1 MARKFHRAETVPSS
15 PAITTRLGAQGAPYK
30 DTEIGKL
37 VKVSGEGHVLC
48 ALGDQID
55 GQIVGVEAATSD
67 GFGIGSVNRRDMIRV
82 RAEGSQAAGTGNLVV
97 GDQVVCGT
105 AVAKDS
111 VIGGGGVGM
120 ALPQVRK
127 STVQVGSGAP
137 ADLTAVGAQLALVA
151 SGNIWRVSSLLGGD
165 GSPGTEVMIERVFNY
180 G

>member
-127 STVQVGSGAP
+127 STVQVGTGVA
-137 ADLTAVGAQLALVA
+137 AVSDAQTQLALLVT
-151 SGNIWRVSSLLGGD
+151 GNVWRVSSLLGGD